1 MKDQKLAI
9 LWDMDGTILDT
20 KACHSY
26 CWEKTLPNYGYELD
40 KKLFDAHFGRA
51 ARSVLPLYLGFDPD
65 ETLSNQILDEYRKL
79 LMNLMPQNSKLVPGV
94 MSWLQGYKD
103 RLVPQV
109 VASSATIETIESV
122 LSTFDL
128 RDYFEHLIAGAKL
141 PAKPEPDVFL
151 KAARILDYAPENC
164 CVIEDSTAGVKAAK
178 AAGMYCVAVATTF
191 SRSDLSLADAVI
203 TDFTVPFTA
212 VMGELGILNRV

>member
-1 MKDQKLAI
+1 LKDHKLAI

-20 KACHSY
+20 KACHFY
-26 CWEKTLPNYGYELD
+26 CWEKTLSNYGCELD
-40 KKLFDAHFGRA
+40 KKLFDANFGRA

-79 LMNLMPQNSKLVPGV
+79 LMSLMPQNSKLVPGV

-103 RLVPQV
+103 HCVPQV
-109 VASSATIETIESV
+109 VASSATMETLESILTV
-122 LSTFDL
+122 FNL

-164 CVIEDSTAGVKAAK
+164 CVIEDSKAGVKAAK
-178 AAGMYCVAVATTF
+178 TAGMYCVAVATTF

-203 TDFTVPFTA
+203 ADFTVPFTA